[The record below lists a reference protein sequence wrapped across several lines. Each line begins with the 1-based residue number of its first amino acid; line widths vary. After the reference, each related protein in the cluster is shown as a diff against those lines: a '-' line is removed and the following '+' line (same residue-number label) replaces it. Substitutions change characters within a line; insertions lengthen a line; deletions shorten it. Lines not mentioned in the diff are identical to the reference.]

1 MSDAGPPAG
10 ILRSSVIVAVGTGLS
25 RVTGLVRVIALAVVL
40 GRDAFSDAYYL
51 ANTTPNIIYELLIGG
66 VLSATLVPLFVEA
79 DRKRDTDGPSALFS
93 VGLSVAAV
101 VSVAAILASPFI
113 GRIYLGGGRP
123 GQLEV
128 LGRLLALVLP
138 QIFFYALVTLT
149 TGALN
154 ARRRFVAAAF
164 SPVLNNVVVVAVLVV
179 LAVVW
184 GDDIRRSEVALIVL
198 GVGTTAG
205 VVAMSLPLVRSMRR
219 TGFRLRWNFDW
230 RNPMI
235 SQVVRLSGW
244 TFGYVA
250 ANQVALLIVMRL
262 AGRGVEGTV
271 TAYQVAFIFF
281 QLPHGLIAVTL
292 MTTFL
297 PELSRAAVDQR
308 LELFRSTYFRAI
320 RLMLVAIIPAAVGYV
335 ILGDDLTEVLLSR
348 GRFSTADAAVTG
360 RTLVWFAT
368 GIAGYSVYLFTLRAF
383 YAMKDTRTPF
393 GVNVVENLLN
403 IVFAAL
409 LVGRGAPGLAGAY
422 SLAYLVAAILALA
435 ALHRRV
441 GLDGP
446 ELGEL
451 GGQVLRI
458 IGATAVM
465 ALVVVAVRAAAPAG
479 PDGALVGLAVA
490 APAGLATYA
499 VAGGALRLDGFDS
512 LFSALSRRLGR
523 APGGDA
529 A

>member
-1 MSDAGPPAG
+1 MSDPVPPAG
-10 ILRSSVIVAVGTGLS
+10 ILRSSAIVAVGTGLS
-25 RVTGLVRVIALAVVL
+25 RITGLVRVIALAVVL

-79 DRKRDTDGPSALFS
+79 DRKRDVEGPSALFS
-93 VGLSVAAV
+93 VGLTAALV
-101 VSVAAILASPFI
+101 LSIAAILASPFI
-113 GRIYLGGGRP
+113 GRVYLGGGRP
-123 GQLEV
+123 EQLEV
-128 LGRLLALVLP
+128 LRRLLALVLP
-138 QIFFYALVTLT
+138 QIFFYALITLA

-164 SPVLNNVVVVAVLVV
+164 APVLNNVVVVAVLAF
-179 LAVVW
+179 LALAY
-184 GDDIRRSEVALIVL
+184 GEDLDQSLTALIVL

-205 VVAMSLPLVRSMRR
+205 VAAMTAPLVRSMRR
-219 TGFRLRWNFDW
+219 SGFRLRWNLDW
-230 RNPMI
+230 RHPMI
-235 SQVVRLSGW
+235 RQVLRLSGW

-250 ANQVALLIVMRL
+250 ANQAALLIVMRL
-262 AGRGVEGTV
+262 AGQGPEGTV

-281 QLPHGLIAVTL
+281 QLPHGLVAVTL

-297 PELSRAAVDQR
+297 PELSRAAVDDR
-308 LELFRSTYFRAI
+308 LERFRSTYFRAV
-320 RLMLVAIIPAAVGYV
+320 RLLLVAIMPAAVGYV
-335 ILGDDLTEVLLSR
+335 ILGDDLTQVLLSR

-360 RTLVWFAT
+360 STLLWFAT
-368 GIAGYSVYLFTLRAF
+368 GITGYSVYLFTLRAF

-403 IVFAAL
+403 VIFAAV

-422 SLAYLVAAILALA
+422 SLAYLLAAVLALV
-435 ALHRRV
+435 ALHRRI

-458 IGATAVM
+458 VGATAVM
-465 ALVVVAVRAAAPAG
+465 ALVVVAVRAAAPSG
-479 PDGALVGLAVA
+479 PDGALVGLTIGTT
-490 APAGLATYA
+490 AGLATYA
-499 VAGGALRLDGFDS
+499 VAGGALRLDGFD
-512 LFSALSRRLGR
+512 AVAAAVARRLGR
-523 APGGDA
+523 ARGGDA
-529 A
+529 T